1 MAAALRLIALW
12 VVAAGSLLFHQL
24 TGIPG
29 RYLGQGHPETPS
41 LPVTVADLLFLAVL
55 VALPILALGTLCH
68 WLRLRWLALP
78 VLAGLWLWAANAL
91 VFPFRS
97 DFGTTW
103 SDSEVFLEL
112 TLDPVFTPLA
122 LALFL
127 VAAAVHLRRRP
138 TGAQH

>member
-1 MAAALRLIALW
+1 MAAALKLLALW
-12 VVAAGSLLFHQL
+12 AVAGGTLLFHQL

-55 VALPILALGTLCH
+55 VALPILALAALFH
-68 WLRLRWLALP
+68 WLRFRWLALP
-78 VLAGLWLWAANAL
+78 VLAGPWLWAADAL

-103 SDSEVFLEL
+103 TDSEVFFEL
-112 TLDPVFTPLA
+112 TLDPVYTPLA

-127 VAAAVHLRRRP
+127 MAAALLLRRP
-138 TGAQH
+138 TGPSR